1 MRAAPHIP
9 ILILSLLMQIA
20 PASVSADGDAFVRP
34 AELERDVR
42 FWQRVYTEI
51 TTSGGF
57 IHDDERLDVV
67 YEVLQFEEGLSPKQ
81 RARRIDEA
89 KRKYAGILNRLAQT
103 GPRSLSVEEQRVL
116 ELWPQDMESSEF
128 RSAANR
134 VRFQLGQADRFR
146 EGLVRSGTWI
156 EHIAATFER
165 LGLPPELA
173 ALPHVESSFNT
184 YAYSKVGAAG
194 MWQFMRGTGRR
205 YLRIDHVVD
214 ERLDPYRSTEA
225 AAQLLAQNYAVLGTW
240 PLAITAYNHGTAGM
254 RRAKEVMG
262 TDDITTIVRNYRSR
276 SFGFASR
283 NFYVAFLAA
292 LEIDRKPQDFFSDI
306 RRAPVD
312 GSQVVVMPAYVPAS
326 SIAAALG
333 TEMEDLKRLNPS
345 LLPSVWNG
353 SRHVPRGFE
362 FRVPGQLDLQA
373 AVNRI
378 PASQRYGSQ
387 VPETHH
393 RVASGET
400 LSTIAAHHRVSMTEL
415 AQLNGL
421 RRPYLIRVG
430 QRLVLPA
437 GTATAGTAPVVA
449 IAEASAPSSAS
460 APAGA
465 VAAAEYDG
473 RYAVQRGDTVSG
485 IAARF
490 GMGEDELMQLNDLR
504 DRNYIYE
511 GQLLSVSANSGA
523 IAKVAVASQ
532 DSAASVLP
540 APISMAEAEPEPEPA
555 TSGEADALGPTLIP
569 GAQAAGTADPGDY
582 TVAADGSIRVEA
594 AETLGHYADWLELRA
609 AELRRLNNMR
619 YGTPLVLGRR
629 LQLDFSRVTPQ
640 EFEARRFA
648 YHQTMQESF
657 FAQYRIAG
665 SETHEVRSGESVWVI
680 AQRRY
685 NLPIWLLRQY
695 NPDVDFAAMRPGTR
709 LVIPQVAPVAES
721 ASES

>member
-1 MRAAPHIP
+1 MRAAPHLLT
-9 ILILSLLMQIA
+9 LILTLLVQIA
-20 PASVSADGDAFVRP
+20 PASAAGDTFVRP

-42 FWQRVYTEI
+42 FWQRVYSEI

-57 IHDDERLDVV
+57 IHDEERLDVV
-67 YEVLQFEEGLSPKQ
+67 YEVLQFNEGLSQKQ

-89 KRKYAGILNRLAQT
+89 KKKYAAILNRLAQAA
-103 GPRSLSVEEQRVL
+103 PRSLSAEEQRVL
-116 ELWPQDMESSEF
+116 ELWPPDTERSEF
-128 RSAANR
+128 KAAADR
-134 VRFQLGQADRFR
+134 IRFQLGQADRFR
-146 EGLVRSGTWI
+146 EGLVRSGAWI

-165 LGLPPELA
+165 LGLPRELA

-225 AAQLLAQNYAVLGTW
+225 AGQFLAQNYAVLGTW
-240 PLAITAYNHGTAGM
+240 PLALTAYNHGTAGM

-292 LEIDRKPQDFFSDI
+292 LEIDGNPQNFFGDI
-306 RRAPVD
+306 QRAPVD
-312 GSQVVVMPAYVPAS
+312 ASQIVVMPAYVPAS

-333 TEMEDLKRLNPS
+333 TDIDVLQRLNPS
-345 LLPSVWNG
+345 LLPPIWNG

-373 AVNRI
+373 ALNRI

-400 LSTIAAHHRVSMTEL
+400 LSTIAAYHRVSMTEL

-430 QRLVLPA
+430 QRLVLPGGTGAA
-437 GTATAGTAPVVA
+437 GSGPV
-449 IAEASAPSSAS
+449 
-460 APAGA
+460 
-465 VAAAEYDG
+465 VAAAEAIAPSAASTPTGAVAVTDSDG

-490 GMGEDELMQLNDLR
+490 GMNEAELMQLNELR

-511 GQLLSVSANSGA
+511 GQLLSVSANTGA
-523 IAKVAVASQ
+523 MAKVAVASE
-532 DSAASVLP
+532 DSTVSPLP
-540 APISMAEAEPEPEPA
+540 APISIAETEPEPEPS
-555 TSGEADALGPTLIP
+555 TSSEADALGPTLIP
-569 GAQAAGTADPGDY
+569 GAQSAGSADPGDY

-609 AELRRLNNMR
+609 SELRRLNNMR

-640 EFEARRFA
+640 EFEVRRFA

-709 LVIPQVAPVAES
+709 LVIPQVVPVAES
-721 ASES
+721 VSES